1 MPFADYDS
9 FSDCVSQNQ
18 DKDNPQAY
26 CGAIQEAAKLDTD
39 TKRHLIRQLYRRQ
52 AISDAER
59 DSLLAQLPPPP
70 ELEMEEEGDELSA
83 DVVIDVVQRI
93 LGINK
98 SYIENEEEEED
109 IGFTFDIDVTKR
121 DEDERLVFGWA
132 MFAENPENPGSGE
145 LFIDKQ
151 DDFITPEDLENTAYE
166 YVLTSRSGGVMHAVK
181 GTSELVESMV
191 FTPEKLEKMGLP
203 EDAVSAGAWWLGFRV
218 NDDDAWDLVKRSKLL
233 SFSIEGT
240 AMREAMDA

>member
-1 MPFADYDS
+1 MPTSFA
-9 FSDCVSQNQ
+9 
-18 DKDNPQAY
+18 KM
-26 CGAIQEAAKLDTD
+26 DTEE
-39 TKRHLIRQLYRRQ
+39 KRHLIRQLYRQQR
-52 AISDAER
+52 ISDAER

-70 ELEMEEEGDELSA
+70 ELEEPSEEDTLSA

-98 SYIENEEEEED
+98 SYSSEED
-109 IGFTFDIDVTKR
+109 EEQVGFTFDIDVTKR
-121 DEDERLVFGWA
+121 DDDEQLVFGWA
-132 MFAENPENPGSGE
+132 MFAEDPDKPGSGE
-145 LFIDKQ
+145 LHVDKQ

-181 GTSELVESMV
+181 GTSELVESVV

-203 EDAVSAGAWWLGFRV
+203 QDAVSAGAWWLGFRV
-218 NDDDAWDLVKRSKLL
+218 NDEDAWDLVKRSKLL

-240 AMREAMDA
+240 AVREVVDA